1 MSTAD
6 AFAIRRF
13 GGRDWSGARVRGTT
27 ERRAAMPD
35 STPPQ
40 FAVGIDLGTTHCALS
55 WARLD
60 RPVVRSM
67 AIPQLAAPG
76 VVEASPLLPSFL
88 YLASPGEIADGDRG
102 LPWGAPEH
110 LVGRAA
116 RQLGAKVPNRLV
128 ASAKSWIC
136 HGGVD
141 RKAAIL
147 PWNAPESDPHIS
159 PWAAQVEYLAHLEA
173 AWRHAHPEA
182 PLADQDVVVT
192 VPASFDEGARELTTQ
207 AAAAAG
213 LGAVRLLEEPQAAF
227 YDWLGTDPA
236 EVDARLGDAKLVLV
250 IDVGGGTTD
259 LTLLRVRPHDDTE
272 GGGRI
277 ERIAV
282 GGHLMLGGDNMD
294 AALAMF
300 ALTKANL
307 PRPEDATIWSGLVQS
322 AREAKERLLQGG
334 DDAPNEAV
342 ISIQSRGSR
351 LVGNTRS
358 ITVDRAEA
366 TAVLLDGF
374 LPYSGPADVA
384 VRGGKAGLTTL
395 GLPYTS
401 DTAIARH
408 VCTFLRRHAAAAADA
423 GATIV
428 DGLPRPDRVLLN
440 GGVFNG
446 SALVD
451 RLMDVLAQWY
461 GGETIARLDHTSL
474 DLAVAHGAVRS
485 ILARWGIGEAIAG
498 GTARAYY
505 IGVGAADGSA
515 RALCVAPRG
524 LEPGTSVDVP
534 DRVFDLVLDQP
545 VSFPLFEYTGDHQD
559 PPGALAEPS
568 LELEPLPP
576 LATVLRDA
584 TKTAN
589 AGPTMV
595 TLRTMAT
602 DHGALEVF
610 LVTVELPPRRW
621 RLDFVL
627 RREAPPVAAATA
639 STDEIAADDLAAPV
653 RAAIDAALTAR
664 DEAGAKQLRA
674 VIEKH
679 LGPRG
684 QWSAGTC
691 RAVADACL
699 ARVDACKTSETH
711 ELNWLRI
718 IGWCL
723 RPGYGVR
730 GDDARLD
737 AMWRHRET
745 GLAHASKAMW
755 SEWWIVWRRLA
766 AGLDATRQR
775 ALFAE
780 LQPWLWRNESGK
792 PPAGPHRHGPV
803 EMMQLASAL
812 ERVDAPTKVE
822 LGELLLAKIDK
833 LGSYWPLGR
842 VGARMPLR
850 GEPGDVVSPE
860 VAERWLG
867 KLLAIDLVTND
878 GASFAAA
885 QLARMTGDATRDVS
899 PAMRQSVI
907 AALTR
912 AKASASWI
920 DMVMRPV
927 ELTEGDRARLLGDAL
942 PVGLRLG

>member
-1 MSTAD
+1 M
-6 AFAIRRF
+6 
-13 GGRDWSGARVRGTT
+13 
-27 ERRAAMPD
+27 AA
-35 STPPQ
+35 STPPRY
-40 FAVGIDLGTTHCALS
+40 AVGIDLGTTHCALS

-60 RPVVRSM
+60 HPVVRSM

-76 VVEASPLLPSFL
+76 IVDASPLLPSFL
-88 YLASPGEIADGDRG
+88 YLAAPGELAEGDRG
-102 LPWGAPEH
+102 LPWGTPTH
-110 LVGRAA
+110 VVGRAA

-136 HGGVD
+136 HGAVD

-159 PWAAQVEYLAHLEA
+159 PWSAQVEYLAHLEA
-173 AWRHAHPEA
+173 AWRHAHPDA
-182 PLADQDVVVT
+182 PLAEQDVVVT

-213 LGAVRLLEEPQAAF
+213 LGEVRLLEEPQAAF
-227 YDWLGTDPA
+227 YDWLGADPITL
-236 EVDARLGDAKLVLV
+236 DARLGDAKLVLV

-259 LTLLRVRPHDDTE
+259 LTLLRVRPRGADDGE
-272 GGGRI
+272 GRV

-300 ALTKANL
+300 ALSKAGL
-307 PRPEDATIWSGLVQS
+307 PRPDDATVWSGLVQS
-322 AREAKERLLQGG
+322 ARDAKERLLQGG
-334 DDAPNEAV
+334 DDAPDTAV

-358 ITVDRAEA
+358 IAIDRAEA

-374 LPYSGPADVA
+374 LPYSGPSDVA
-384 VRGGKAGLTTL
+384 VRAGKAGLTTL

-408 VCTFLRRHAAAAADA
+408 VCTFLRRHAAAAAEA
-423 GATIV
+423 GATVV

-446 SALVD
+446 AVLVE
-451 RLMDVLAQWY
+451 RLMDVLARWY
-461 GGETIARLDHTSL
+461 GDGPIARLDHTSL

-485 ILARWGIGEAIAG
+485 SLARWGIGETITG

-505 IGVGAADGSA
+505 IGVAAADGSQ
-515 RALCVAPRG
+515 RALCIAPRG

-545 VSFPLFEYTGDHQD
+545 VSFPLFEYTGDHLD
-559 PPGALAEPS
+559 PPGALAEPA

-584 TKTAN
+584 TKTAPDR
-589 AGPTMV
+589 PTMV
-595 TLRTMAT
+595 TLRTSAT

-610 LVTVELPPRRW
+610 LVTIELPPRRW
-621 RLDFVL
+621 RLDFAL
-627 RREAPPVAAATA
+627 RRETPPVAAAGPA
-639 STDEIAADDLAAPV
+639 PEEIAAGTLDPPV
-653 RAAIDAALTAR
+653 RAAIDGALGAR
-664 DEAGAKQLRA
+664 DDAGAKQLRA
-674 VIEKH
+674 TLEKH

-684 QWSAGTC
+684 QWSAATC
-691 RAVADACL
+691 RALADALL
-699 ARVDACKTSETH
+699 AHRGACATSEAH
-711 ELNWLRI
+711 ELNWLRLV
-718 IGWCL
+718 GWCM

-737 AMWRHRET
+737 AMWHHRDI

-755 SEWWIVWRRLA
+755 AEWWIVWRRLA
-766 AGLDATRQR
+766 PGLDTARQR
-775 ALFAE
+775 ALFGE
-780 LQPWLWRNESGK
+780 LQPWLWRTDGSK
-792 PPAGPHRHGPV
+792 PPPGPHRHGPV

-812 ERVDAPTKVE
+812 ERVDAATKVE
-822 LGELLLAKIDK
+822 LGDLLLAKIDK

-842 VGARMPLR
+842 VGARVPLR
-850 GEPGDVVSPE
+850 GEARDVVAPE
-860 VAERWLG
+860 VAERWLD
-867 KLLAIDLVTND
+867 KLLAIDLPTHD
-878 GASFAAA
+878 GASFAVAS
-885 QLARMTGDATRDVS
+885 LARMTADPTRDVS
-899 PAMRQSVI
+899 AAKRQAVV
-907 AALTR
+907 AALTK

-927 ELTEGDRARLLGDAL
+927 ELSEGDRARLLGDAL

>member
-1 MSTAD
+1 MSA
-6 AFAIRRF
+6 
-13 GGRDWSGARVRGTT
+13 
-27 ERRAAMPD
+27 

-60 RPVVRSM
+60 HPVVRSM
-67 AIPQLAAPG
+67 AIPQLTAPG
-76 VVEASPLLPSFL
+76 IVDASPLLPSFL
-88 YLASPGEIADGDRG
+88 YLAAEGEIAEADRG
-102 LPWGAPEH
+102 LPWGTPAH
-110 LVGRAA
+110 VTGRAA

-136 HGGVD
+136 HGAVD

-173 AWRHAHPEA
+173 AWRHAHPDA
-182 PLADQDVVVT
+182 PLAAQDVVVT

-213 LGAVRLLEEPQAAF
+213 LGEVRLLEEPQAAF
-227 YDWLGTDPA
+227 YDWLGSDP
-236 EVDARLGDAKLVLV
+236 ERLDARLGDAKLVLV

-259 LTLLRVRPHDDTE
+259 LTLLRVRPRDASDGE
-272 GGGRI
+272 GRV

-300 ALTKANL
+300 ALTKAGL
-307 PRPEDATIWSGLVQS
+307 PRPEDATVWSGLVQS
-322 AREAKERLLQGG
+322 ARDAKERLLQGG
-334 DDAPNEAV
+334 DDAPSEAV

-358 ITVDRAEA
+358 IAIDRAEA

-384 VRGGKAGLTTL
+384 VRAGKAGLTTL

-408 VCTFLRRHAAAAADA
+408 VCTFLRRHAAAAAEA

-446 SALVD
+446 AALVD
-451 RLMDVLAQWY
+451 RLMDVLARWY
-461 GGETIARLDHTSL
+461 GDGPIARLDHTSL

-485 ILARWGIGEAIAG
+485 SLARWGIGETITG
-498 GTARAYY
+498 GSARAYY
-505 IGVGAADGSA
+505 IGVAAADGSA

-576 LATVLRDA
+576 LATVLRDT
-584 TKTAN
+584 TKTA
-589 AGPTMV
+589 ADRATPDRPTMV
-595 TLRTMAT
+595 TLRTTAT
-602 DHGALEVF
+602 DNGALEVF
-610 LVTVELPPRRW
+610 LVTIELPPRRW
-621 RLDFVL
+621 RLDFAL
-627 RREAPPVAAATA
+627 RREAPAAASSA
-639 STDEIAADDLAAPV
+639 AAVEEIAAETLDAPV
-653 RAAIDAALTAR
+653 RAAIDAALGAR
-664 DEAGAKQLRA
+664 DDAGSKQLRA
-674 VIEKH
+674 TIEKL

-684 QWSAGTC
+684 QWSAATC
-691 RAVADACL
+691 RALADALL
-699 ARVDACKTSETH
+699 AHRGACATSEAH
-711 ELNWLRI
+711 ELNWLRLV
-718 IGWCL
+718 GWCM

-737 AMWRHRET
+737 AMWRHRDT
-745 GLAHASKAMW
+745 GLSHATKAMW
-755 SEWWIVWRRLA
+755 AEWWIVWRRLA
-766 AGLDATRQR
+766 AGLDTARQR
-775 ALFAE
+775 ALFGE
-780 LQPWLWRNESGK
+780 LQPWLWRTDGGK
-792 PPAGPHRHGPV
+792 PPPGPHRHGPV

-812 ERVDAPTKVE
+812 ERVDAATKVE

-842 VGARMPLR
+842 VGARVPLR
-850 GEPGDVVSPE
+850 GETRDVVGPE

-867 KLLAIDLVTND
+867 KLLAIDLPTHD

-885 QLARMTGDATRDVS
+885 SLARMTGDPARDVS
-899 PAMRQSVI
+899 AATRQAVV
-907 AALTR
+907 AALTK

-927 ELTEGDRARLLGDAL
+927 ELSEGDRARLLGDAL